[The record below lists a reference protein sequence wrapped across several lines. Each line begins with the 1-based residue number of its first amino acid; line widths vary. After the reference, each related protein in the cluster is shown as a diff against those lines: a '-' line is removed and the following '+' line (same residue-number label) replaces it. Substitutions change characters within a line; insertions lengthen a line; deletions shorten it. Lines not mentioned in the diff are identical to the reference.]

1 MQWDF
6 GNILMTSLMAFAIG
20 ALIYFKIQDYRMA
33 HHQDESK
40 D

>member
-1 MQWDF
+1 MVIW
-6 GNILMTSLMAFAIG
+6 SVVAIG
-20 ALIYFKIQDYRMA
+20 IAGLLYFKIQDYRMA